1 MMKISNETKVGVLVV
16 ISLTTL
22 IVGYNFLKGNDVF
35 QKEKQLYAVFTDL
48 GSLQKSNE
56 VRINGLPIG
65 AVYNYKEIDKDL
77 SGIIVT
83 ITLNRDLNI
92 PLNSIATI
100 ESELLGTSYINISKG
115 DGTSFLQNGDTLV
128 TDRASS
134 ILNDVKAQ
142 LNPMFG
148 KMRETLDALQKTLA
162 NLNEVFDTNTKSNFH
177 EIVANLNSTT
187 VSLNAIMNEET
198 GSLARTIKN
207 AASITDNLKKNND
220 SITATI
226 SAVKKTAEKF
236 SELELQSAIDSA
248 KATLSSLQKM
258 IVKVNSSDNSI
269 GAALTDKQ
277 LYTKLNETLLSAEI
291 LLDDLRAHPKR
302 YVNVSVFGRK
312 DKTPPLNSPSKKDP
326 LQK

>member
-1 MMKISNETKVGVLVV
+1 MKINNETKVGVLVV
-16 ISLTTL
+16 TALTIL

-35 QKEKQLYAVFTDL
+35 QKEKQLYAVFAEL

-65 AVYNYKEIDKDL
+65 TVYTYSEIDKDL
-77 SGIIVT
+77 TGIIVT
-83 ITLNRDLNI
+83 ITLKRNLNI
-92 PLNSIATI
+92 PVNSIATI

-115 DGTSFLQNGDTLV
+115 NANTFLQNGDTLV

-148 KMRETLDALQKTLA
+148 KMRETLDVLQKTLV
-162 NLNEVFDTNTKSNFH
+162 NLNAVFDTDTKNNFH

-187 VSLNAIMNEET
+187 VSLNSLLNEQT
-198 GSLARTIKN
+198 GSLTRTINN
-207 AASITDNLKKNND
+207 AASISENLKKNND

-226 SAVKKTAEKF
+226 SAVKRTAEKF

-248 KATLSSLQKM
+248 KATISTLQKTLL
-258 IVKVNSSDNSI
+258 KVNSSENSI
-269 GAALTDKQ
+269 GAALSDKQ
-277 LYTKLNETLLSAEI
+277 LYLKLNETLLSAEI

-312 DKTPPLNSPSKKDP
+312 DKTPPLNSPLKKDS
-326 LQK
+326 LRK

>member
-1 MMKISNETKVGVLVV
+1 MKISNETKVGVLVV
-16 ISLTTL
+16 TSLTIL

-35 QKEKQLYAVFTDL
+35 QKEKQLYAVFAEL

-77 SGIIVT
+77 TGIIVT
-83 ITLNRDLNI
+83 ITLKRDLNI
-92 PLNSIATI
+92 PTNSVATI

-115 DGTSFLQNGDTLV
+115 DATTFLKNGDTLV

-148 KMRETLDALQKTLA
+148 KMRETLDVLQKSLA
-162 NLNEVFDTNTKSNFH
+162 NINEVFDAKTKTNFH

-187 VSLNAIMNEET
+187 VQLNSLLNDQT
-198 GSLARTIKN
+198 GSITQTINN
-207 AASITDNLKKNND
+207 AASISENIKKNND

-236 SELELQSAIDSA
+236 SALELQSVIDSA
-248 KATLSSLQKM
+248 KTTISTLQKTL
-258 IVKVNSSDNSI
+258 IKVNSTDNSI

-277 LYTKLNETLLSAEI
+277 LYLKLNETLLSAEI

-302 YVNVSVFGRK
+302 YVNISVFGRK
-312 DKTPPLNSPSKKDP
+312 DKTAPLNSPLKKDS
-326 LQK
+326 LRK